1 MLRPFR
7 PGGGGRR
14 LILTGLLLAAVAG
27 LVADVLAWR
36 VASEASAQ
44 VTHARRMIPN
54 TDVSPYGANFFL
66 MQEVEDWKSRK
77 TLQMARE
84 AGILW
89 AKQQFAW
96 EEIQPRA
103 PRTGEDPEKT
113 FSWEKADK
121 VVALFEEYGLE
132 VIARLD
138 RPPEWTKSS
147 GQGFQGPPDDLTYY
161 GDFVHAFVNRYK
173 GRVHYVQ
180 IWNEPN
186 LWYEWGNRTPSPR
199 EYTELLR
206 LAYLRAREADPNVY
220 VLSAPLALTTEQSD
234 RAIAET
240 VFLDEMYRNG
250 ARSYFDILS
259 ANAFGFGWPPEDPA
273 SADKLNFLRVMAQ
286 RDVMVRNGDANKA
299 IWFNEFGWNAS
310 PDGYLP
316 DWYVWQRVS
325 EPNQAQ
331 YTARAIQMAR
341 GEWNWV
347 GALNI
352 WYFRQVGTITPDRS
366 EYYFRMVDVDF
377 TPRLVYHSIK
387 EMSANEGVASAG
399 YFEETNPAV
408 SSRSGWE
415 LVRETRASGG
425 AYLAATTP
433 AATLSFAFRG
443 QSLEMVVTRGPGGSQ
458 LHVTVDGREANLL
471 PLNRSGQAVLDL
483 DGNETRFQDHVT
495 VASNLIQG
503 AHTAQ
508 ITVIADGAVTS
519 AAPYPVATRAA
530 AAQGTG
536 GIDALVVSGGG
547 HDPTP
552 YLASAAGLLLAA
564 VVAAALLMRDVR
576 QIRSAA
582 KGKYGGLDHE

>member
-1 MLRPFR
+1 M
-7 PGGGGRR
+7 
-14 LILTGLLLAAVAG
+14 ILALLVAMAG
-27 LVADVLAWR
+27 LVVVVLSWR
-36 VASEASAQ
+36 DASEASAQ
-44 VTHARRMIPN
+44 MTHARRTILN

-96 EEIQPRA
+96 EEIQSRA
-103 PRTGEDPEKT
+103 PRPGEDPEKT

-147 GQGFQGPPDDLTYY
+147 GLGFQGPPDDLTYY
-161 GDFVHAFVNRYK
+161 GDFVHAFVDRYK
-173 GRVHYVQ
+173 GRVHYIQ

-186 LWYEWGNRTPSPR
+186 LWYEWGNRTPSPQG
-199 EYTELLR
+199 YTELLR
-206 LAYLRAREADPNVY
+206 LAYLQAREADPNVY

-240 VFLDEMYRNG
+240 VFLEEMYRYG

-273 SADKLNFLRVMAQ
+273 SADKLNFVRVMAQ

-299 IWFNEFGWNAS
+299 VWFNEFGWNAS
-310 PDGYLP
+310 PDGYP
-316 DWYVWQRVS
+316 PEWYVWQRVS

-341 GEWNWV
+341 NDWNWV

-366 EYYFRMVDVDF
+366 DYYFRMVDVDF
-377 TPRLVYHSIK
+377 TPRLVYHTIK
-387 EMSANEGVASAG
+387 EMSANQGVASAG

-408 SSRSGWE
+408 SSRSGWG
-415 LVRETRASGG
+415 LVRETQASGG
-425 AYLAATTP
+425 AYLSATTP

-458 LHVTVDGREANLL
+458 LHVTVDGHEANLL
-471 PLNRSGQAVLDL
+471 PVNRSGQAVLDL
-483 DGNETRFQDHVT
+483 GGSETRFQDHVT
-495 VASNLIQG
+495 VASNLTQG

-508 ITVIADGAVTS
+508 VTVIANGTPAT
-519 AAPYPVATRAA
+519 AAPYPVATRAIA
-530 AAQGTG
+530 PQAMG
-536 GIDALVVSGGG
+536 GIDAFVVSGGG

-564 VVAAALLMRDVR
+564 VAAVALLMKDVR
-576 QIRSAA
+576 QTKSAA
-582 KGKYGGLDHE
+582 RG

>member
-27 LVADVLAWR
+27 LVAVVLAWR

-44 VTHARRMIPN
+44 MTHARRMIPN

-66 MQEVEDWKSRK
+66 TQEVEDWKSRK

-103 PRTGEDPEKT
+103 PRPGEDPEKT

-147 GQGFQGPPDDLTYY
+147 SQGFQGPPDDLTYY

-240 VFLDEMYRNG
+240 VFLEEMYQYG

-310 PDGYLP
+310 PDGYPP

-352 WYFRQVGTITPDRS
+352 WYFRQVGSIASDRS

-425 AYLAATTP
+425 AYLAAIRPT
-433 AATLSFAFRG
+433 ATLSFAFRG

-458 LHVTVDGREANLL
+458 LHVTVDGHEANLL
-471 PLNRSGQAVLDL
+471 PLNRTGQAVLDL
-483 DGNETRFQDHVT
+483 GGSETRFQDHVT

-508 ITVIADGAVTS
+508 VTVISDGTVTT

-530 AAQGTG
+530 APQGAG

-552 YLASAAGLLLAA
+552 YLVSAAGLLLAA
-564 VVAAALLMRDVR
+564 VAAAALLMRDVR
-576 QIRSAA
+576 KARPAA
-582 KGKYGGLDHE
+582 KG

>member
-7 PGGGGRR
+7 PGGSGRR
-14 LILTGLLLAAVAG
+14 LVLILTLLVAIAGLAAV
-27 LVADVLAWR
+27 VQSWR
-36 VASEASAQ
+36 DASMASAQ
-44 VTHARRMIPN
+44 TTHARRTIPN
-54 TDVSPYGANFFL
+54 TDVSPWGANFFL

-147 GQGFQGPPDDLTYY
+147 GLGFQGPPDDLNLY
-161 GDFVHAFVNRYK
+161 GDFVHAFVDRYK
-173 GRVHYVQ
+173 GRVHYIQ

-186 LWYEWGNRTPSPR
+186 LWYEWGNRTPSPQ
-199 EYTELLR
+199 EYTLLLR

-220 VLSAPLALTTEQSD
+220 VLSAPLALTTERSD
-234 RAIAET
+234 RAIADT
-240 VFLDEMYRNG
+240 VFLEEMYRNG
-250 ARSYFDILS
+250 AGSYFDILS

-273 SADKLNFLRVMAQ
+273 SADKLNFVRVMAQ
-286 RDVMVRNGDANKA
+286 REVMVRNGDANKA
-299 IWFNEFGWNAS
+299 VWFNEFGWNAS
-310 PDGYLP
+310 PDGYP
-316 DWYVWQRVS
+316 PEWYVWQRVS

-341 GEWNWV
+341 KDWNWV
-347 GALNI
+347 GALNV

-366 EYYFRMVDVDF
+366 DYYFRMVDVDF

-387 EMSANEGVASAG
+387 EMSANQGVASAG

-408 SSRSGWE
+408 SSRSGWG
-415 LVRETRASGG
+415 LVREFQASGG
-425 AYLAATTP
+425 AYLSATTP

-443 QSLEMVVTRGPGGSQ
+443 QSLEMVVTRGPGGRQ

-471 PLNRSGQAVLDL
+471 PLNDSGQAVLDL
-483 DGNETRFQDHVT
+483 DSAAPRFQDHVM
-495 VASNLIQG
+495 VANNLIQG

-508 ITVIADGAVTS
+508 VTVINGAAAAT
-519 AAPYPVATRAA
+519 AAPYPVATLAA
-530 AAQGTG
+530 APPAIG
-536 GIDALVVSGGG
+536 GIDAFVVSGGG
-547 HDPTP
+547 QDPTP
-552 YLASAAGLLLAA
+552 YLEGAAGLLLAA
-564 VVAAALLMRDVR
+564 VAAVVFLIRDAR
-576 QIRSAA
+576 QA
-582 KGKYGGLDHE
+582 KLTSKG